1 MAPQASPSAMHH
13 LTMSDIH
20 HMSPPSEIT
29 DEELVRMVLA
39 GCTNS
44 YRSLIT
50 RYENKLMAFLL
61 KRLNE
66 RSDAQDVFQETFIAI
81 YRNLET
87 FDPDKSFS
95 AWLYGIARNKAND
108 HFRKLKPLPEPA
120 NSSGI
125 LNATPRTD
133 LDSNEQAEVFWDEA
147 KRLLSED
154 QYTALWLHY
163 QQEMPVKMI
172 GETMKQSL
180 SNVKIHLFRGRKAL
194 SQSSLLAEQHE
205 LAATVNA

>member
-1 MAPQASPSAMHH
+1 MHN

-20 HMSPPSEIT
+20 HMSLPTETT

-44 YRSLIT
+44 YRSIIA

-66 RSDAQDVFQETFIAI
+66 RSDAQDVCQETFIAI
-81 YRNLET
+81 YRNLES
-87 FDPDKSFS
+87 FDTEKSFS
-95 AWLYGIARNKAND
+95 AWIYGIARNKAND

-120 NSSGI
+120 NASDI
-125 LNATPRTD
+125 LSTTPRTD

-147 KRLLSED
+147 RRLLSDD
-154 QYTALWLHY
+154 QFTALWLHY

-172 GETMKQSL
+172 SETMKQSP

-194 SQSSLLAEQHE
+194 AQSSLLAEQHE
-205 LAATVNA
+205 LAATVNH